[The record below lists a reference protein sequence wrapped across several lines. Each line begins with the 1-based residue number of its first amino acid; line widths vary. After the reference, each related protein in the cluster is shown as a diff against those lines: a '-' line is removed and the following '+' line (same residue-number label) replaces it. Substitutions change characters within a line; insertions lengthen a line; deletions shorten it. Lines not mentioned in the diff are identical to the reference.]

1 MEKALSVFLHRDLA
15 GTLVCDGNGLSF
27 RYARRWLASP
37 AFFPLSVTLPRST
50 RRYDHKVV
58 YPYFENLLPESSLR
72 TEIAK
77 FRGIDKTDVFELL
90 EKIAGDCAGA
100 VSLALPGTLPSPDAA
115 YVPLGPRAIK
125 ALLAQCDKVPLLTP
139 DARRRATLAGSAQ
152 KTTVLLQRGAILGGQ
167 DNAPTTHVLKPDSKT
182 LPQSTANEA
191 FCMKLAAR
199 AGLPVVTPELL
210 RCGRPLFL
218 IARSDRVVVN
228 GRIRRRHE
236 IDFCQAG
243 NYPSTR
249 KYESDGGP
257 GLARLFS
264 LAAQFVTGWPRAR
277 PALIS
282 WVIFNYLIGNRDTH
296 AKNLSLTI
304 TRDRVKL
311 APFYDLLSTAI
322 YPGGEKELSLKI
334 GGQARA
340 HAVRREHWRRFAR
353 DIATDWPL
361 VERLARDLAAGL
373 PVHARAVIADM
384 GLDRAAKR
392 RVDTIVR
399 LIGAQSRHLQKELGP
414 S

>member
-1 MEKALSVFLHRDLA
+1 
-15 GTLVCDGNGLSF
+15 
-27 RYARRWLASP
+27 
-37 AFFPLSVTLPRST
+37 
-50 RRYDHKVV
+50 
-58 YPYFENLLPESSLR
+58 
-72 TEIAK
+72 
-77 FRGIDKTDVFELL
+77 
-90 EKIAGDCAGA
+90 
-100 VSLALPGTLPSPDAA
+100 
-115 YVPLGPRAIK
+115 
-125 ALLAQCDKVPLLTP
+125 
-139 DARRRATLAGSAQ
+139 
-152 KTTVLLQRGAILGGQ
+152 
-167 DNAPTTHVLKPDSKT
+167 LKPDSKT
-182 LPQSTANEA
+182 LPHSTANEA
-191 FCMKLAAR
+191 FCMLLAAR
-199 AGLPVVTPELL
+199 AGLPVVTPKLMH
-210 RCGRPLFL
+210 CGRPLFL

-277 PALIS
+277 AALIS

-340 HAVRREHWRRFAR
+340 HAVRREHWRRFAQ
-353 DIATDWPL
+353 DIATEWPL

-373 PVHARAVIADM
+373 PVHAQAVITQMRLAPAE
-384 GLDRAAKR
+384 RH
-392 RVDTIVR
+392 RVNAIVR
-399 LIGAQSRHLQKELGP
+399 MLVAQSRHLQDVLR
-414 S
+414 SS